1 MRLALILVILIFIVM
16 GALFGALNAERIT
29 IDLYFAQPSVPKGAV
44 LLSAVVVGW
53 LLGGLVAWFAHAP
66 RLQRDL
72 RETRRQLRQA
82 KAEPQPPSDGRPGD
96 A

>member
-1 MRLALILVILIFIVM
+1 MRLPLILVILLFVAF

-44 LLSAVVVGW
+44 LLSAVVFGW
-53 LLGGLVAWFAHAP
+53 LLGGLVAWLAHVP
-66 RLQRDL
+66 RLHRDL
-72 RETRRQLRQA
+72 RDARRQLHQA
-82 KAEPQPPSDGRPGD
+82 RAEPRPPSDGRPED